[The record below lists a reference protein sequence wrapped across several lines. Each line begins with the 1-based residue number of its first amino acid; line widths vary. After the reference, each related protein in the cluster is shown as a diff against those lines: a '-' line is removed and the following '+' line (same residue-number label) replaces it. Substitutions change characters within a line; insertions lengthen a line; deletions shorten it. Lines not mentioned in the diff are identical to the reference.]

1 MRIGFIGAG
10 LMGRG
15 MAQNLLKSS
24 HEVSVIA
31 HKNRVP
37 IEDLVLK
44 GAREVKNLGELA
56 QASDYIVLCLS
67 SSKIVEDTV
76 FSMGPFLQN
85 GQIIIDTGTS
95 DPESTRR
102 LASQLAE
109 LGVGYVDA
117 PLTGGPEQAES
128 GQLGVFCG
136 ASPEVFL
143 TLRPLFSC
151 FATIVRHM
159 GPVGSGHTAKLI
171 SNYLVTGMIA
181 LVAEAFGTARRAE
194 IDWRDLYEGMLNG
207 SGNSG
212 VLRKMVAPA
221 LEEDFEGYK
230 FSLAN
235 ASKDIGYFKSLAM
248 DLNLDTSL
256 VEAVEAVFSAAMDQ
270 GLGEMNVSHLL
281 EL

>member
-10 LMGRG
+10 LMGHG
-15 MAQNLLKSS
+15 MALNLLEAG

-31 HKNRVP
+31 HRNRAP
-37 IEDLVLK
+37 IEDLVSN
-44 GAREVKNLGELA
+44 GAGEAKSLGEIA
-56 QASDYIVLCLS
+56 QASDFIFLCLS

-76 FSMGPFLQN
+76 VSMERSLQK
-85 GQIIIDTGTS
+85 GQIIIDAGTS
-95 DPESTRR
+95 EPETTRR

-109 LGVGYVDA
+109 LGVGYADA
-117 PLTGGPEQAES
+117 PLTGGPEQAAS

-151 FATIVRHM
+151 FATIIRHM

-181 LVAEAFGTARRAE
+181 LVAEAFGTARKAD
-194 IDWRDLYEGMLNG
+194 IDWRDLYEVMLNG

-212 VLRKMVAPA
+212 VLRKMVAPV
-221 LEEDFEGYK
+221 LDGNFEGYK

-235 ASKDIGYFKSLAM
+235 AYKDIGYFKTLAI
-248 DLNLDTSL
+248 DLNLETSL
-256 VEAVEAVFSAAMDQ
+256 VEAVEAVFSAAMVE